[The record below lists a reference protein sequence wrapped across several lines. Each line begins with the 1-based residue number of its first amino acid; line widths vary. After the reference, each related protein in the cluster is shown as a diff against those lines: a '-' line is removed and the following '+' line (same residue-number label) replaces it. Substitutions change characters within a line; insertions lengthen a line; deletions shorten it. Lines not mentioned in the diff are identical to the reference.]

1 MLQFAAQ
8 KLGVSIRPSQLQRR
22 HFGVG
27 WRPLELRKRRRKR
40 VRRKAEKLIERKKK
54 RKVDWTKIEEAN
66 ENVLNTMHY
75 KTSRA
80 QQINEV

>member
-1 MLQFAAQ
+1 
-8 KLGVSIRPSQLQRR
+8 
-22 HFGVG
+22 
-27 WRPLELRKRRRKR
+27 LRKRRRKR